1 MYKLL
6 RAVFLIVFSGFTD
19 QNLICAAAL
28 PGDSIKPVSVE
39 FDVSDA
45 SDGQRTA
52 CRIHIQNHEGKRVRP
67 TGLMQP
73 YWHDHF
79 VCDGNA
85 TFLLPPG
92 EYRYEAERG
101 PEYLSARDTF
111 VVNSDTVTRI
121 PVSLKRLVKLT
132 DEGWWSGETHVHRP
146 LKEVPLLMSAEDL
159 HVASVITW
167 WNDQNSWQNQSVP
180 AEAVSVVDGDRV
192 FDAMGGEDERGGG
205 ALLFSGLKSPLPIAG
220 SAREFPTSLHWL
232 NEAKQQG
239 AWIDAEKPFWW
250 DFPVWLS
257 TGQLDS
263 IGIANNHMNRS
274 QMYPNEAWGK
284 ARNLDEF
291 PEPLGNGFWTQSI
304 YYHALNAGFR
314 IPPSAGSASG
324 VLPNPVGYNRMY
336 AQLDGEFS
344 HAAWWKA
351 VKAGRV
357 FVTNGPLPRLKAG
370 GFDPGHV
377 FQSDQPIDLIVDGPI
392 TSRDTITAIEL
403 VRDGRVERLTS
414 LPATIRIERS
424 GWFLVRVL
432 TDVAHTFRFA
442 STAPW
447 YVEVGGRPHP
457 VRRTSCEFFQRWTEE
472 RIEQL
477 HQKVVTDSQR
487 QQVLPVFENAA
498 RFWADRAAAAT
509 AE

>member
-1 MYKLL
+1 MHHCLRHVWLPVLL
-6 RAVFLIVFSGFTD
+6 VLSHAKQICTAVEQ
-19 QNLICAAAL
+19 QNAL
-28 PGDSIKPVSVE
+28 KQFPVE
-39 FDVSDA
+39 FVVTDESQA
-45 SDGQRTA
+45 QQTP
-52 CRIHIQNHEGKRVRP
+52 CRIHLLNADGRRVRP
-67 TGLMQP
+67 AELMQP

-79 VCDGNA
+79 VCDGTA
-85 TFLLPPG
+85 RFLLSPG

-101 PEYLSARDTF
+101 PEYLTARGHF
-111 VVNSDTVTRI
+111 VVNPDAETRVAVT
-121 PVSLKRLVKLT
+121 LKRLVNLT

-167 WNDQNSWQNQSVP
+167 WNDQNSWQNQPVP
-180 AEAVSVVDGDRV
+180 AEAVSVLDGNRV

-336 AQLDGEFS
+336 AQLEGEFS

-447 YVEVGGRPHP
+447 YVEVGGSPIP

-472 RIEQL
+472 RTEQL